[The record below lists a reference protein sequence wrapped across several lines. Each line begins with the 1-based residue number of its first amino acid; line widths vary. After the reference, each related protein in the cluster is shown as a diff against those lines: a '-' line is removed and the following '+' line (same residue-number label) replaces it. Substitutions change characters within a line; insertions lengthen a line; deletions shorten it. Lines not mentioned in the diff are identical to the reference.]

1 MNSLTESKLQCSYT
15 GPKEISAF
23 MILQPLKRE
32 QISLNPPVT
41 VFYDF
46 VSDQEIEILKAL
58 AKPKVYSLFSTIILF
73 FIYLKPFFFFS
84 YSLCLEVIQIRLLGK
99 LN

>member
-1 MNSLTESKLQCSYT
+1 MDSLTESKLQCSYT

-46 VSDQEIEILKAL
+46 VSDHEIEILKAI
-58 AKPKVYSLFSTIILF
+58 AKPKVYIYFLPSYF
-73 FIYLKPFFFFS
+73 FLYTCLKPFFFFS
-84 YSLCLEVIQIRLLGK
+84 
-99 LN
+99 

>member
-1 MNSLTESKLQCSYT
+1 MDSLTESKLQCSYT
-15 GPKEISAF
+15 GSKEISAF

-46 VSDQEIEILKAL
+46 VSDQEIEILKVIAN
-58 AKPKVYSLFSTIILF
+58 PKVYIVYFLPSYFFYIL
-73 FIYLKPFFFFS
+73 KTFFF
-84 YSLCLEVIQIRLLGK
+84 LLLACSWK
-99 LN
+99 